1 VTRRVLV
8 RCDGTRETGL
18 GHVSRCLALAE
29 ALAEREIASIF
40 CGAFDAPARRLLGEA
55 GVPIE
60 PARCAEEVSRLAS
73 ERACTGIVAD
83 SYDFDAAYLE
93 VLGTGRARAS
103 LLVIDDFAAMSEYP
117 DGALVLNFTVGAPQ
131 LEYRGSDL
139 VRLLG
144 PDYLLVRRALR
155 ALRAL
160 GDRRPRRTRRVLVA
174 MGSGDLLGLSVG
186 VAKTLRSAAPDVAVR
201 LAPGSYGDLPAHVEL
216 LTDGQL
222 APGFAWADVCVTG
235 GGLTKYE
242 AAYVGAPPLVVSQ
255 TDLEAVETRH
265 FADAGL
271 GVDAAHGKRVNPR
284 TLEETLRSYVCNV
297 ELHDQL
303 RRTAAAAFP
312 DDPTGAVAEIFAGR
326 LE

>member
-1 VTRRVLV
+1 LF

-60 PARCAEEVSRLAS
+60 PARGAEEVARLAH

-83 SYDFDAAYLE
+83 SYVFDAAYLE
-93 VLGTGRARAS
+93 ALATGRARAS
-103 LLVIDDFAAMSEYP
+103 LLVIDDFAALSEYP
-117 DGALVLNFTVGAPQ
+117 EGALVLNFTVGAPQ
-131 LEYRGSDL
+131 LEYRGRDL

-144 PDYLLVRRALR
+144 PEYLLVRRALT
-155 ALRAL
+155 ALRGL
-160 GDRRPRRTRRVLVA
+160 GNRRPRRARRVLVA
-174 MGSGDLLGLSVG
+174 MGGGDLLGLSAG
-186 VAKTLRSAAPDVAVR
+186 IAKALGSAAPDVAVR
-201 LAPGSYGDLPAHVEL
+201 LPPGSYGDLPADVVL
-216 LTDGQL
+216 LPGGQL
-222 APGFAWADVCVTG
+222 APAFAWADVCVTG

-255 TDLEAVETRH
+255 TDLEAAETRQ

-271 GVDAAHGKRVNPR
+271 GVDAGYGKRFDPQ
-284 TLEETLRSYVCNV
+284 TLEETVRSYVCDV
-297 ELHDQL
+297 GLHNRL
-303 RRTAAAAFP
+303 RRAAAAAFP
-312 DDPTGAVAEIFAGR
+312 ADPTGAVAGVFAGR

>member
-1 VTRRVLV
+1 LV

-29 ALAEREIASIF
+29 ALAEREIASLF
-40 CGAFDAPARRLLGEA
+40 CGAFDAAARRLLDEA

-60 PARCAEEVSRLAS
+60 PARSAEEVSRLAS
-73 ERACTGIVAD
+73 ERSCSGIVAD
-83 SYDFDAAYLE
+83 SYYFDAAYLE
-93 VLGTGRARAS
+93 VLGTGRTRAS
-103 LLVIDDFAAMSEYP
+103 LLVIDDFAVLSDYP
-117 DGALVLNFTVGAPQ
+117 DGALVLNFTVGAPR
-131 LEYRGSDL
+131 LEYRGRDL

-155 ALRAL
+155 ALRAS
-160 GDRRPRRTRRVLVA
+160 GDRRPGRTRHVLVA
-174 MGSGDLLGLSVG
+174 MGSGDLLGLAAG
-186 VAKTLRSAAPDVAVR
+186 VAKMLRSAAPDVAVR

-216 LTDGQL
+216 LPDGQL

-255 TDLEAVETRH
+255 TDLEAAETKQ

-271 GVDAAHGKRVNPR
+271 GVDAADGTSFDPR
-284 TLEETLRSYVCNV
+284 TLEEKLRSFVCNV
-297 ELHDQL
+297 ELHDDL
-303 RRTAAAAFP
+303 RRAAAAAFP
-312 DDPTGAVAEIFAGR
+312 RDPTGAVAEIFAGR

>member
-1 VTRRVLV
+1 LV

-29 ALAEREIASIF
+29 ALAERGIASTF
-40 CGAFDAPARRLLGEA
+40 CGAFEAHARRLLGEA

-60 PARCAEEVSRLAS
+60 SARGAEEVSRLAS

-83 SYDFDAAYLE
+83 SYEIDAAYLK
-93 VLGTGRARAS
+93 VLATGRARAS
-103 LLVIDDFAAMSEYP
+103 LLVVDDFAALSEYP

-131 LEYRGSDL
+131 LEYRGRDL

-144 PDYLLVRRALR
+144 PEFLLVRRALR

-160 GDRRPRRTRRVLVA
+160 GHTRPRRARRVLVA
-174 MGSGDLLGLSVG
+174 MGGGDLLGLSVG
-186 VAKTLRSAAPDVAVR
+186 IAKALRSAAPDVAVR
-201 LAPGSYGDLPAHVEL
+201 LASGSYGGLPADVEL
-216 LTDGQL
+216 LPDGQL

-255 TDLEAVETRH
+255 TDLEAADTRQ

-271 GVDAAHGKRVNPR
+271 GVDATHGKHVDPR
-284 TLEETLRSYVCNV
+284 TLEEMLRSYVCNV
-297 ELHDQL
+297 EVHNRL
-303 RRTAAAAFP
+303 RRAAAAAFP
-312 DDPTGAVAEIFAGR
+312 DDPTGVVAGIFAGR